1 VAAVV
6 AVDVVVEEPIMKN
19 TSIARSLIAL
29 GLLCAAVPAT
39 VFAQAVYK
47 TPDEAAAALIA
58 AAKSND
64 EAARAKIFGPSFR
77 SLIPAGDIDRE
88 DVDAFVKMYDDSH
101 RIKSEGDKAWL
112 AVGPS
117 DFTFAVPMV
126 KGASGWS
133 FDLKAGQKEVLA
145 RQIGR
150 NENAAIQAVL
160 AYRDAQFDYAEV
172 DRNKDGI
179 REYAQKFFSSEGK
192 QDGLYWPTKASE
204 PQSPLGP
211 LFAEA
216 PKEGVGFHGY
226 HYRIL
231 TAQGPSAPG
240 GAYDYVVGGRMR
252 NGFAIIAWPVRW
264 GETGIMT
271 FMTSHDG
278 EVFQKNVGQDSAAF
292 AEKVTKFDPDDSW
305 TEVSADDEK
314 PEGATSAAT
323 H

>member
-1 VAAVV
+1 
-6 AVDVVVEEPIMKN
+6 MKN
-19 TSIARSLIAL
+19 ISIARSLFAL
-29 GLLCAAVPAT
+29 GLFCAIPALA
-39 VFAQAVYK
+39 FAQASYK
-47 TPDEAAAALIA
+47 TPDDAAAALVA
-58 AAKSND
+58 AVKAND
-64 EAARAKIFGPSFR
+64 EAAKTKIFGADFR
-77 SLIPAGDIDRE
+77 KLIPAGDVDRD

-101 RIKSEGDKAWL
+101 RIKTEGDKAWL
-112 AVGPS
+112 AVGPAN
-117 DFTFAVPMV
+117 FTLAVPIV

-150 NENAAIQAVL
+150 NENAAIQAIL
-160 AYRDAQFDYAEV
+160 AYRDAQFDYSEV
-172 DRNKDGI
+172 DRNHDGI
-179 REYAQKFFSSEGK
+179 REYAQKFISSEGK
-192 QDGLYWPTKASE
+192 QDGLYWPAKQGEAE
-204 PQSPLGP
+204 SPLGP

-216 PKEGVGFHGY
+216 PKAGEGFHGY
-226 HYRIL
+226 RYRIL
-231 TAQGPSAPG
+231 TSQGTSAPG

-252 NGFAIIAWPVRW
+252 NGFAVIAWPVKW

-278 EVFQKNVGQDSAAF
+278 VVFQKNVGAESAAF